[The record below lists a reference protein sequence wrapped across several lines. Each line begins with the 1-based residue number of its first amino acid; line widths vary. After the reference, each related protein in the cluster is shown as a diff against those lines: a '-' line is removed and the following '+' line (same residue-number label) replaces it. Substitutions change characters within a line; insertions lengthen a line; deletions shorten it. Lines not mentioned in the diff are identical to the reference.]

1 MIRNTP
7 PVNTTPAPQASR
19 APLPEAAVPPAGTP
33 AAPTVAL
40 QPPGAPRIDKQES
53 RLTSTTYKVAVRLFD

>member
-7 PVNTTPAPQASR
+7 PVNTTPAPQ
-19 APLPEAAVPPAGTP
+19 AAVPPAGTP